1 MEPSARIAA
10 RVERQAPCGPTRRS
24 LDSRSPIAE
33 LRQAADRRVVCRVA
47 PAWRLGR
54 GPLPRDRRGRRICGR
69 AAGTAALVATVVLA
83 ACTGGAGPPGSGEAL
98 ATGSAGAPI
107 PVAVSVPPAA
117 WLVER
122 VGGERVAVTA
132 LLPPGRSPHTWEPA
146 PRELAALGRARLV
159 VVVGHP
165 ALPFEERLLAAARR
179 GGAPRVVAMTEGV
192 ALLPGDDH
200 GHDADDLADTDPHV
214 WLDPEVMEATAERVA
229 AALSAIDSEHAAEYR
244 DRLDLVRA
252 EIDALDREI
261 RVTLAGVTERRFL
274 AYHPAWGYFAARYGL
289 VQEAVESEG
298 KEPGP
303 RRLVERVASAR
314 ARGARVVFVQRSDSG
329 RGARVLAEE
338 IGAEVVVL
346 DPLASDWPDNLRR
359 VAAAMAAALGGEV
372 RAAGPADATSGE
384 RREPPD
390 AMRMETP

>member
-1 MEPSARIAA
+1 MEAETRI
-10 RVERQAPCGPTRRS
+10 VAP
-24 LDSRSPIAE
+24 
-33 LRQAADRRVVCRVA
+33 RRVSLA
-47 PAWRLGR
+47 AAW
-54 GPLPRDRRGRRICGR
+54 PSP
-69 AAGTAALVATVVLA
+69 AAGTLA
-83 ACTGGAGPPGSGEAL
+83 AVLLAGCAGDALPAGRRGGAGDRPETPAEA
-98 ATGSAGAPI
+98 I

-132 LLPPGRSPHTWEPA
+132 LLPPGRSPHAWEPS

-159 VVVGHP
+159 VVVGHTT
-165 ALPFEERLLAAARR
+165 LPFEERLLAAARR
-179 GGAPRVVAMTEGV
+179 GGEPSVVAMTEGI
-192 ALLPGDDH
+192 ALLPGADGDH
-200 GHDADDLADTDPHV
+200 HDGADEGAGHGVDVGGYPGPPIESDTDPHV
-214 WLDPEVMEATAERVA
+214 WLDPEVMAATAERVA
-229 AALSAIDSEHAAEYR
+229 AALAAIDPEHAAEYR
-244 DRLDLVRA
+244 DRRDRLRA

-261 RVTLAGVTERRFL
+261 RATLAGVTERRFL

-303 RRLVERVASAR
+303 RRLVERMESAR
-314 ARGARVVFVQRSDSG
+314 ARGARVVFVQRAVSG

-359 VAAAMAAALGGEV
+359 VAAAMAAALGAEAPG
-372 RAAGPADATSGE
+372 ASAP
-384 RREPPD
+384 
-390 AMRMETP
+390 

>member
-1 MEPSARIAA
+1 VLVPRSRTRISLVDGLALLAWAVAACGGGAEPA
-10 RVERQAPCGPTRRS
+10 VQGDGGQRRS
-24 LDSRSPIAE
+24 
-33 LRQAADRRVVCRVA
+33 AA
-47 PAWRLGR
+47 
-54 GPLPRDRRGRRICGR
+54 
-69 AAGTAALVATVVLA
+69 
-83 ACTGGAGPPGSGEAL
+83 
-98 ATGSAGAPI
+98 I

-122 VGGERVAVTA
+122 VGGERVAVTS
-132 LLPPGRSPHTWEPA
+132 LLPPGRSPHSWEPS

-192 ALLPGDDH
+192 ALLPGKEGD
-200 GHDADDLADTDPHV
+200 GHDGAAEEGAGHGNGEDGPPHPAADSDTDPHV
-214 WLDPEVMEATAERVA
+214 WLDPEVMRATAERVA
-229 AALSAIDSEHAAEYR
+229 AALAAIDPGHAAEYR
-244 DRLDLVRA
+244 DRLDRVRA
-252 EIDALDREI
+252 EIDALDREV
-261 RVTLAGVTERRFL
+261 RATLAGVSERRFL

-303 RRLVERVASAR
+303 RRLVERVESAR
-314 ARGARVVFVQRSDSG
+314 ARGTRVVFVQRSDSG

-346 DPLASDWPDNLRR
+346 DPLAYDWPDNLRR
-359 VAAAMAAALGGEV
+359 VAAAMAAALGGDAA
-372 RAAGPADATSGE
+372 AAGQTAEVA
-384 RREPPD
+384 EP
-390 AMRMETP
+390 